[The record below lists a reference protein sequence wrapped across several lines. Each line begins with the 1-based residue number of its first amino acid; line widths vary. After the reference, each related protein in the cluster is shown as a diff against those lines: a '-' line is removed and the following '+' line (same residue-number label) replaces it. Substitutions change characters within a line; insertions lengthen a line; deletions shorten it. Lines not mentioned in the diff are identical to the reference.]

1 MVKIKLRVRMDRNIK
16 ILILDDSEVIRRTE
30 LKILKALGFKGP
42 FLEAETIKKAEEL
55 IKKHDIR
62 YFILDWNLPDGTGFN
77 FLKMIRKMEKFNN
90 VPVLMVT
97 TEDEVGKM
105 LEAIEEGASNYCTK
119 PIGIED
125 FVEKFQ
131 GAYEKHYGSEERS
144 SSDQTKTRNI
154 KLQKTQTIT
163 NTVSTK
169 RNVPLDLNFLIVDD
183 SPTTLTAMNAALNE
197 IGFSGKIFEAAN
209 VKAATNLLHNNNVN
223 IILCDWNMPG
233 ASGLDFLKEIRKE
246 KKYQSIPF
254 IMVTAQTDPGS
265 ILQAIESGA
274 TEYLGK
280 PWDLT
285 KLRDKIQA
293 SWLKFNAKTYK
304 MRKE

>member
-1 MVKIKLRVRMDRNIK
+1 MDRSIK
-16 ILILDDSEVIRRTE
+16 ILILDDSEIIRKTE

-42 FLEAETIKKAEEL
+42 IFQAETVRAAEEI
-55 IKKHDIR
+55 IKTEDIQF
-62 YFILDWNLPDGTGFN
+62 FILDWNLPDGTGLN
-77 FLKMIRKMEKFNN
+77 YLKTIRKMDKFSNS
-90 VPVLMVT
+90 PVLMVT

-144 SSDQTKTRNI
+144 NHDQTKTRNI

-163 NTVSTK
+163 NTVSAT
-169 RNVPLDLNFLIVDD
+169 RNVPKDINFLVVDD
-183 SPTTLTAMNAALNE
+183 SPSTLKAMQAALLE
-197 IGFSGKIFEAAN
+197 LGFNGSILQAAN
-209 VKAATNLLHNNNVN
+209 VKAAKSLLAKNNVN
-223 IILCDWNMPG
+223 MILCDWNMPG
-233 ASGLDFLKEIRKE
+233 ESGLDFLKFIRAE
-246 KKYQSIPF
+246 KKFQKLPF
-254 IMVTAQTDPGS
+254 VMVTAQTDPGS
-265 ILQAIESGA
+265 ILQAIEAGS

-280 PWDLT
+280 PWDET
-285 KLRDKIQA
+285 KLKEKIEA
-293 SWLKFNAKTYK
+293 SWVKFNAKSYK

>member
-1 MVKIKLRVRMDRNIK
+1 MDRSIK
-16 ILILDDSEVIRRTE
+16 ILILDDSEIIRKTE

-42 FLEAETIKKAEEL
+42 IFQAETVRAAEEI
-55 IKKHDIR
+55 IKTEDIQF
-62 YFILDWNLPDGTGFN
+62 FILDWNLPDGTGLN
-77 FLKMIRKMEKFNN
+77 YLKTIRKMDKFSNS
-90 VPVLMVT
+90 PVLMVT

-144 SSDQTKTRNI
+144 NHDQTKTRNI

-163 NTVSTK
+163 NTVSAT
-169 RNVPLDLNFLIVDD
+169 RNVPKDINFLVVDD
-183 SPTTLTAMNAALNE
+183 SPSTLKAMQAALLE
-197 IGFSGKIFEAAN
+197 LGFNGSILQAAN
-209 VKAATNLLHNNNVN
+209 VKAAKSLLAKNNVN
-223 IILCDWNMPG
+223 MILCDWNMAG
-233 ASGLDFLKEIRKE
+233 ESGLDFLKFIRAE
-246 KKYQSIPF
+246 KKFQKLPF
-254 IMVTAQTDPGS
+254 VMVTAQTDPGS
-265 ILQAIESGA
+265 ILQAIEAGS

-280 PWDLT
+280 PWDET
-285 KLRDKIQA
+285 KLKEKIEA
-293 SWLKFNAKTYK
+293 SWVKFNAKSYK

>member
-1 MVKIKLRVRMDRNIK
+1 MDRSIK
-16 ILILDDSEVIRRTE
+16 ILILDDSEIIRKTE

-42 FLEAETIKKAEEL
+42 IFQAETVRAAEEI
-55 IKKHDIR
+55 IKTEDIHF
-62 YFILDWNLPDGTGFN
+62 FILDWNLPDGTGLN
-77 FLKMIRKMEKFNN
+77 YLKTIRKMDKFSNS
-90 VPVLMVT
+90 PVLMVT

-144 SSDQTKTRNI
+144 NHDQTKTRNI

-163 NTVSTK
+163 NTVSAT
-169 RNVPLDLNFLIVDD
+169 RNVPKDINFLVVDD
-183 SPTTLTAMNAALNE
+183 SPSTLKAMQAALLE
-197 IGFSGKIFEAAN
+197 LGFNGSILQAAN
-209 VKAATNLLHNNNVN
+209 VKAAKSLLAKNNVN
-223 IILCDWNMPG
+223 MILCDWNMAG
-233 ASGLDFLKEIRKE
+233 ESGLDFLKFIRAE
-246 KKYQSIPF
+246 KKFQKLPF
-254 IMVTAQTDPGS
+254 VMVTAQTDPGS
-265 ILQAIESGA
+265 ILQAIEAGS

-280 PWDLT
+280 PWDET
-285 KLRDKIQA
+285 KLKEKIEA
-293 SWLKFNAKTYK
+293 SWVKFNAKSYK

>member
-1 MVKIKLRVRMDRNIK
+1 MVKIKLRVRMDRSIK
-16 ILILDDSEVIRRTE
+16 ILILDDSEIIRKTE

-42 FLEAETIKKAEEL
+42 IYQAETVKAAEEI
-55 IKKHDIR
+55 IKTEDIQF
-62 YFILDWNLPDGTGFN
+62 FILDWNLPDGTGLN
-77 FLKMIRKMEKFNN
+77 YLKTIRKIDKFANC
-90 VPVLMVT
+90 PVLMVT

-144 SSDQTKTRNI
+144 DHDKTKTRNI

-163 NTVSTK
+163 NTVSAT
-169 RNVPLDLNFLIVDD
+169 RSVPKDINFLVVDD
-183 SPTTLTAMNAALNE
+183 SPSTLKAMQSALLE
-197 IGFSGKIFEAAN
+197 LGFNGSILQAAN
-209 VKAATNLLHNNNVN
+209 VKAAKSLLAKNNVN
-223 IILCDWNMPG
+223 MILCDWNMPG
-233 ASGLDFLKEIRKE
+233 ESGLDFLKYIRAE
-246 KKYQSIPF
+246 KKFQKLPF
-254 IMVTAQTDPGS
+254 VMVTAQTDPGS
-265 ILQAIESGA
+265 ILQAIEAGS

-280 PWDLT
+280 PWDEG
-285 KLRDKIQA
+285 KLKKKIEA
-293 SWLKFNAKTYK
+293 SWVKFNAKSYK

>member
-1 MVKIKLRVRMDRNIK
+1 MDRNIK
-16 ILILDDSEVIRRTE
+16 ILILDDFETIRKTE

-42 FLEAETIKKAEEL
+42 IFQAETVRAAEEI
-55 IKKHDIR
+55 IKTEDIQF
-62 YFILDWNLPDGTGFN
+62 FILDWNLPDGTGLN
-77 FLKMIRKMEKFNN
+77 YLKTIRKMDKFSNS
-90 VPVLMVT
+90 PVLMVT

-144 SSDQTKTRNI
+144 NHDQTKTRNI

-163 NTVSTK
+163 NTVSAT
-169 RNVPLDLNFLIVDD
+169 RNVPKDINFLVVDD
-183 SPTTLTAMNAALNE
+183 SPSTLKAMQAALLE
-197 IGFSGKIFEAAN
+197 LGFNGSILQAAN
-209 VKAATNLLHNNNVN
+209 VKAAKSLLAKNNVN
-223 IILCDWNMPG
+223 MILCDWNMAG
-233 ASGLDFLKEIRKE
+233 ESGLDFLKFIRAE
-246 KKYQSIPF
+246 KKFQKLPF
-254 IMVTAQTDPGS
+254 VMVTAQTDPGS
-265 ILQAIESGA
+265 ILQAIEAGS

-280 PWDLT
+280 PWDET
-285 KLRDKIQA
+285 KLKEKIEA
-293 SWLKFNAKTYK
+293 SWVKFNAKSYK